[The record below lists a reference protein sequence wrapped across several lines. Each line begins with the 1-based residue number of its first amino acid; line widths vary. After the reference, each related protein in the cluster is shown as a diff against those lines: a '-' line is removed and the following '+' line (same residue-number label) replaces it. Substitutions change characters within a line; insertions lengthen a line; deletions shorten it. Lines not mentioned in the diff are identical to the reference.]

1 MKYIVKNL
9 PEYFKFQEKALKD
22 PERFWGAIAES
33 FQWKKKWDKV
43 MNADMHKADIKW
55 FEGAELNI
63 TENCID
69 RHLDERGDQTAIIL
83 DRKST
88 RLNSS
93 HVRISYAAFCL
104 KKKIHVLQT
113 DIHSLSACCR
123 VCVARVSSKQ
133 DAVVFV

>member
-69 RHLDERGDQTAIIL
+69 RHLDERGDQTAIIS
-83 DRKST
+83 KPI
-88 RLNSS
+88 
-93 HVRISYAAFCL
+93 HQ
-104 KKKIHVLQT
+104 KKKPNT
-113 DIHSLSACCR
+113 SLIGNSMKR
-123 VCVARVSSKQ
+123 
-133 DAVVFV
+133 